1 MQCVA
6 DENINSYNNLPIKMI
21 KIYGLLVQESQ
32 YKYECQHV
40 LKLLDSDLC
49 NILTTTNIGS

>member
-1 MQCVA
+1 MQCVF
-6 DENINSYNNLPIKMI
+6 DENINSYNNLPI

-49 NILTTTNIGS
+49 NRLPTTNIGS